1 EKRKIYDSYGEE
13 GLKNGFPSQ
22 NANQPFFHDPNEIFM
37 QFFRNDPFLNNFFN
51 NTSMGFDQQFFQN
64 QFIPPNMQSRAF
76 NHNNNMNMIS
86 TTSYSTS
93 SYSGGSGGRGT
104 SNFVSTQSSTQIV
117 NGVRTTVT
125 KTVDAEGNVTVIKES
140 SDGTRHVTV
149 NGKSENDLPRH
160 IADH

>member
-1 EKRKIYDSYGEE
+1 MNTYYYEILGVEVDATIDDIKKAYRKQALIWHPD
-13 GLKNGFPSQ
+13 K
-22 NANQPFFHDPNEIFM
+22 NANNREEAEA
-37 QFFRNDPFLNNFFN
+37 QFKLIAEAYEVLSDCN
-51 NTSMGFDQQFFQN
+51 
-64 QFIPPNMQSRAF
+64 
-76 NHNNNMNMIS
+76 S

-104 SNFVSTQSSTQIV
+104 SNFVSTQSSTQVI

-125 KTVDAEGNVTVIKES
+125 KTVDAEGNVTVVKES

>member
-1 EKRKIYDSYGEE
+1 
-13 GLKNGFPSQ
+13 
-22 NANQPFFHDPNEIFM
+22 
-37 QFFRNDPFLNNFFN
+37 
-51 NTSMGFDQQFFQN
+51 MGFDQQFFQN